1 MSKKDISKILTTGS
15 PKQRVLLVAEEIAR
29 AKYFQDKLLTEVE
42 FNQLRDSF
50 KKPNEI
56 KLWNEFIRL
65 DDTITNAIVNL
76 QGLLYEVKMRF
87 SDIRGY
93 ILTWSTIENAELLVN
108 SVLHEIKDQ
117 TDRKRIAK
125 KGAKGVELL
134 LSKTQTDQEGYIEI
148 DIGFLKKDKVS
159 LWTVLNTVKAQAE
172 TSVVKYLSWEKAIT
186 DFIEERGFNVRTY
199 KTKIKEMREQL
210 NTPIIDW
217 TKYYGVD
224 ATEVGSPRLFKLLKK
239 YSVCPEVDKLSI
251 DENEY
256 SWYRGYFLD
265 EDKSTEEL
273 RGKINKQI
281 ANE

>member
-256 SWYRGYFLD
+256 SWYRRYFLD